1 MKYDSCLGLRE
12 SGGLSSQGL
21 LCSSWRCGWLSSNSH
36 CIHTRR
42 AVCPVPKVL
51 TCALYVQSLNTQCGF
66 LTEKNTIILASPVS
80 PLWFLFF
87 SIEGEGRNEAVR
99 CKAVVSLSGRRWH
112 EQKLEWIIILVWYGG
127 STSVSCCRRLSGFL
141 VRMLIKI
148 TWNPWLLVKEFQQCV
163 KQNTCSIHK
172 TQTQYCVYLVCT

>member
-1 MKYDSCLGLRE
+1 MKYDSCLGLKE

-21 LCSSWRCGWLSSNSH
+21 LCSSWRCGWPSSNSH
-36 CIHTRR
+36 CVHTRR

-51 TCALYVQSLNTQCGF
+51 MCALYVQSLNTQCGF

-99 CKAVVSLSGRRWH
+99 CKAIVSLSGRRWH
-112 EQKLEWIIILVWYGG
+112 EQKLEWIF
-127 STSVSCCRRLSGFL
+127 SVIWWQYLSQ
-141 VRMLIKI
+141 
-148 TWNPWLLVKEFQQCV
+148 LL
-163 KQNTCSIHK
+163 
-172 TQTQYCVYLVCT
+172 QTAKWISSQDVDQDHLESMTVSKGISAVCKAEYL